1 MRLKKALAYVMSAAM
16 FIGLIPAA
24 GLAPDAEVSVKAA
37 DTVDAAIYAVPSSDY
52 TSAWEN
58 LNGINNPD
66 FEPSASNMVSTGLG
80 WGNWPQ
86 DAGSGH
92 YIQYD
97 WDYEITTDAFQI
109 YWYDDGGGTRVP
121 KEISFEYLDDNGTS
135 WKPLNMIS
143 EYNSITAVNRYNFVS
158 VEKVTTKGIRMN
170 MTVADSAQAMGVYRF
185 KVMVQ
190 PDDAFT
196 DQVLAYVSQ
205 TLSIGPRLS
214 ANMQL
219 TESLPNG
226 VKVTWTEDHDAL
238 EIVNGNQLIVTRGDE
253 DVAGTIT
260 AHISF
265 NGKTADKE
273 FSVTA
278 AKKVPE
284 IEGMLAKYDFSG
296 LSGTLPAG
304 TYISDISGHGN
315 DAAVRGSG
323 VTASDNA
330 ITLPGGAYGSSAGY
344 VELPKGMFDGQDQ
357 LTLSM
362 WIKND
367 QGPVWTSAFFFG
379 KDTESYFMINP
390 ENPTSDTAKMCI
402 TWSGSGG
409 ETGLSPGS
417 DISDG
422 PVTGSDWTHYT
433 AVITENS
440 ITGYINGEKYKTYA
454 LSRKVSDMGTGLSSF
469 IGRSFYPDPFFMGS
483 VKAVS
488 IYNIPMDDKQVG
500 ELYTEGLTDT
510 EILQNVSKALDI
522 PEVKDNVLSTSMY
535 DSLTLDSSVLG
546 DLVTIDW
553 ESSDESVIGT
563 DGKINAPDENKTVKL
578 TAVLK
583 IRDTALRKEFNILVL
598 AKDETAYEMTVDMN
612 DKGVDIS
619 KELFGL
625 FYEDINS
632 AGDGGLSPEMVKNNS
647 FENYYDVATP
657 NEVEHG
663 NQSTWKWS
671 WSSSN
676 SSNFVV
682 EQKDG
687 LNENNT
693 NYAKITGNMT
703 LTNNGFAEIY
713 DSSAA
718 AMPIVKGNSFDFS
731 MFMKADSSYAG
742 SVKVKAV
749 NASGTAITDEKQL
762 TLVKDGT
769 WQKVSET
776 LTGNATE
783 KGKLVLTFEGANA
796 SDAMYIDM
804 VSLIPQ
810 DSYGY
815 GNKNY
820 AYGAGIRKD
829 LVDRLKAL
837 KPSFIRFPGGC
848 VVEGDSG
855 KNSFYNW
862 ENSVGPLEERKAT
875 ANYWGKQEY
884 FYDYLD
890 NLKYGY
896 MMSYEFGY
904 HEILTL
910 CEDLGAEAFP
920 ILSAGIYCQFK
931 DSAQAASG
939 KELDQFAKYATDL
952 LDYCWG
958 DPNSSDE
965 QQAYWAKKRVQN
977 GHTEPFELHYMGI
990 GNENWNDS
998 SRGVNY
1004 FDNFEYI
1011 KNIVDAYGK
1020 KNYPERYADFTLI
1033 SSTGPYA
1040 EGSMMD
1046 DAWNWVNKSMPGE
1059 TLVDEHYYMGL
1070 SWMLDNTHRYDS
1082 YKRLEEGGSDVFV
1095 GEYAVNSSINT
1106 LEAAIGEAAYM
1117 TGLERNADIVRH
1129 ASYAPLLQKV
1139 GAANWSPNL
1148 IYFDEY
1154 NTMGTPNYYVQYMYS
1169 NNYGSA
1175 IVNTKLNKVN
1185 NSGNYTALSD
1195 RQKDIYQVS
1204 SMDEQYIYLKLVN
1217 HDSYDKGITI
1227 RYPGVSDGA
1236 EAEIICLSGDGEA
1249 VNDMGNETVIPVSKK
1264 STVMNGELK
1273 YVVPA
1278 MSFTVIKVKYTD
1290 FAYEKLTGDL
1300 SISGEAQSGSTV
1312 CAVIAG
1318 SNNTGKYSYQW
1329 KADGNDIAG
1338 AVSRTYTIPGSMAG
1352 KKISVTVTSSKE
1364 TGELSAEMN
1373 GKVDEKEKP
1382 DKSSLKAAIE
1392 RAEQYNQSDYTKES
1406 WDMLMKELERAKDVL
1421 NNEDATEAE
1430 VEGTLFLLQ
1439 EAIDW
1444 LKSADNP
1451 TEPPEETQAPDDTKP
1466 EPTKAPDDKPDT
1478 SPSPSP
1484 SPSSVP
1490 DDNTQKMPED
1500 TVKNGDTAVIDGVEY
1515 CAADV
1520 EKGQAAACGVS
1531 SKTLKKIRI
1540 ADSVVIKGT
1549 SLKVTSVNAGVFAG
1563 MKKLKKVTIGK
1574 NVTSIGKK
1582 AFFKDKKLKSVV
1594 IKSKKLKKVKAKAF
1608 AGINKKAAAKVPKA
1622 CKKKYKKLLKNKG
1635 KLLIK

>member
-1 MRLKKALAYVMSAAM
+1 MVMRLKRALAYFMSAAM
-16 FIGLIPAA
+16 LVGLIPAVEI
-24 GLAPDAEVSVKAA
+24 PVKAA
-37 DTVDAAIYAVPSSDY
+37 EMTDVAIYAVPTSDF
-52 TSAWEN
+52 TSDWEN

-66 FEPSASNMVSTGLG
+66 FEPAASNMGTTGLG
-80 WGNWPQ
+80 WGNWQQ
-86 DAGSGH
+86 DAGSAH
-92 YIQYD
+92 YIQYN
-97 WDYEITTDAFQI
+97 WDKEITTDTFQI

-121 KEISFEYLDDNGTS
+121 KAVSFEYLDAGGTS
-135 WKPLNMIS
+135 WKPLEMVS
-143 EYNSITAVNRYNFVS
+143 DYNSITALNQYNSVS

-185 KVMVQ
+185 KVMAQ
-190 PDDAFT
+190 KDDALT
-196 DQVLAYVSQ
+196 ELVLDYVSK
-205 TLSIGPRLS
+205 TLNIGPRLS

-226 VKVTWTEDHDAL
+226 VTVTWTENHDAL
-238 EIVNGNQLIVTRGDE
+238 QISGSQLIVTRGDE
-253 DVAGTIT
+253 DVTGTIT

-265 NGKTADKE
+265 NGKT
-273 FSVTA
+273 VTKDFTVTV
-278 AKKVPE
+278 AKKIPE

-296 LSGTLPAG
+296 LSGTLSAG

-315 DAAVRGSG
+315 DAVVCGSG
-323 VTASDNA
+323 VTASDNV
-330 ITLPGGAYGSSAGY
+330 ITLPGGDYGSSAGY
-344 VELPKGMFDGQDQ
+344 VELPQGMFDGQNQ

-367 QGPVWTSAFFFG
+367 MGSAWTSAFFFG

-390 ENPTSDTAKMCI
+390 KNPTSDTAKVCI

-417 DISDG
+417 NISDG
-422 PVTGSDWTHYT
+422 PVTGSSWTHYT

-440 ITGYINGEKYKTYA
+440 ITGYINGEKYNTYT
-454 LSRKVSDMGTGLSSF
+454 LSRKISDMGTGLYSF
-469 IGRSFYPDPFFMGS
+469 IGRSFYPDPFFKGS

-488 IYNIPMDDKQVG
+488 VYNRSMDDKQVG

-510 EILQNVSKALDI
+510 EILQSVSEALNI
-522 PEVKDNVLSTSMY
+522 PEVKDNVLSTGMY
-535 DSLTLDSSVLG
+535 DSLTLNSSVLG
-546 DLVTIDW
+546 NLVTINW

-563 DGKINAPDENKTVKL
+563 DGKVKAPAANKTVKL

-583 IRDTALRKEFNILVL
+583 INDTTLRKEFNILVL
-598 AKDETAYEMTVDMN
+598 SKDETAYEMTVDVKN
-612 DKGVDIS
+612 KGVDIS
-619 KELFGL
+619 QELFGL

-657 NEVEHG
+657 NEVAHG

-671 WSSSN
+671 WNSSN

-687 LNENNT
+687 LNEKNT
-693 NYAKITGNMT
+693 NYAKITGNMS

-742 SVKVKAV
+742 SVKVKVV

-769 WQKVSET
+769 WQKVSTT
-776 LTGNATE
+776 LTGNSTE
-783 KGKLVLTFEGANA
+783 KGKIVLTFENA
-796 SDAMYIDM
+796 KTSDVMYIDM

-829 LVDRLKAL
+829 LVERLKAL

-884 FYDYLD
+884 FYDTLD

-939 KELDQFAKYATDL
+939 KELDKFAKYATDL

-958 DPNSSDE
+958 DPDSSDV
-965 QQAYWAKKRVQN
+965 QQAYWAKKRVEN

-1011 KNIVDAYGK
+1011 KNIIDAYGK

-1046 DAWNWVNKSMPGE
+1046 DAWNWINSSMPGE

-1082 YKRLEEGGSDVFV
+1082 YKRLKDGGSDVFV

-1106 LEAAIGEAAYM
+1106 LEAAIGEAAYI

-1154 NTMGTPNYYVQYMYS
+1154 ETMGTPNYYVQYMYS
-1169 NNYGSA
+1169 NNYGST
-1175 IVNTKLNKVN
+1175 IVNTALNKIN
-1185 NSGNYTALSD
+1185 NSGSYDALAD
-1195 RQKDIYQVS
+1195 TQKDIYQVS
-1204 SMDEQYIYLKLVN
+1204 SMDEQYVYLKLVN

-1227 RYPGVSDGA
+1227 KYPGVSDGA
-1236 EAEIICLSGDGEA
+1236 EAEFICLSGDGEA
-1249 VNDMGNETVIPVSKK
+1249 INNMGNETVIPVSKK

-1278 MSFTVIKVKYTD
+1278 MSFTVVKVKYAEP
-1290 FAYEKLTGDL
+1290 AYGKLEGKL
-1300 SISGEAQSGSTV
+1300 SISGKAECGETV
-1312 CAVIAG
+1312 AAVITD

-1329 KADGNDIAG
+1329 KADGIVIPG
-1338 AVSRTYTIPGSMAG
+1338 AVSRTYTIPESVSG
-1352 KKISVTVTSSKE
+1352 KRISVTVTSSKE
-1364 TGELSAEMN
+1364 TGELEAEMSL
-1373 GKVDEKEKP
+1373 KVGEKETEGPKP
-1382 DKSSLKAAIE
+1382 TETPEATEIP
-1392 RAEQYNQSDYTKES
+1392 Q
-1406 WDMLMKELERAKDVL
+1406 
-1421 NNEDATEAE
+1421 ATEAPQATE
-1430 VEGTLFLLQ
+1430 TPQ
-1439 EAIDW
+1439 TTEA
-1444 LKSADNP
+1444 
-1451 TEPPEETQAPDDTKP
+1451 PESTQ
-1466 EPTKAPDDKPDT
+1466 KPDAQINPPKVT
-1478 SPSPSP
+1478 DNL
-1484 SPSSVP
+1484 SVTGSAEQVKEG
-1490 DDNTQKMPED
+1490 DIV
-1500 TVKNGDTAVIDGVEY
+1500 TVSGIKY
-1515 CAADV
+1515 CITNAD
-1520 EKGQAAACGVS
+1520 KKQAAAYGVT
-1531 SKTLKKIRI
+1531 SKKLKSIKI
-1540 ADSVVIKGT
+1540 ADTISVNGVT
-1549 SLKVTSVNAGVFAG
+1549 LKVTSIKAKAFSG
-1563 MKKLKKVTIGK
+1563 MKKLKKAVIGK

-1582 AFFKDKKLKSVV
+1582 TFFKDKKLKSIV
-1594 IKSKKLKKVKAKAF
+1594 IKSKKLKKVKAGAF
-1608 AGINKKAAAKVPKA
+1608 KGISKKAKIKVPKA
-1622 CKKKYKKLLKNKG
+1622 KKKQYLKILRNKG
-1635 KLLIK
+1635 QSTNVKIL